1 MRRNFLYACLIAL
14 ASVGFTACES
24 DENGEY
30 GDEKIPEGAL
40 PTTEFTPGNFEDEPY
55 AEDAIKIEVQSTL
68 EGNPEFS
75 SIELF
80 GDGHYLMSGANYNH
94 APQKTVKAKREA
106 DGSVSV
112 FKKRGTKRM
121 ATRANEDGTIIFD
134 NGSYTYGTYT
144 REQKGVY
151 RFNNGALLDLRKLQE
166 DNYTVVYTNSDGS
179 KSTVYV
185 SHVITEN
192 DKWTEDLCRA
202 WRMNSYETWH
212 YLNGAYIAHGKQWIT
227 NGVVSHNIELSAAAQ
242 KWDYD
247 KDDVLD
253 EDSEFCYRVIF
264 STNNTYIC
272 FYMDGTAEVAKW
284 EWTNPY
290 NGVLH
295 YWDPWDSDNSDW
307 EGDTTVRFK
316 DKQMRVYENYNWSE
330 NGFSLHM
337 IGVNTLTMG
346 Y

>member
-1 MRRNFLYACLIAL
+1 MKRNFLYACLIAL

-24 DENGEY
+24 DEGGEY
-30 GDEKIPEGAL
+30 GEEKIPEGAL
-40 PTTEFTPGNFEDEPY
+40 PTAEFTPGNFEAEPY

-80 GDGHYLMSGANYNH
+80 GDGHYLMSGAHSNY

-134 NGSYTYGTYT
+134 NGSYNYGTYT

-166 DNYTVVYTNSDGS
+166 GSSTVVYTNSDGS

-185 SHVITEN
+185 SYNVNEKPQEMRSI
-192 DKWTEDLCRA
+192 CRS
-202 WRMNSYETWH
+202 WRMNSFETWH
-212 YLNGAYIAHGKQWIT
+212 YFNGAYIAHGKQWIT
-227 NGVVSHNIELSAAAQ
+227 NGVVSHNVEFSSAAG

-253 EDSEFCYRVIF
+253 EDSEFCKRVIF
-264 STNNTYIC
+264 SSSTYLC
-272 FYMDGTAEVAKW
+272 FYVDGTAEVSGWDWRDRSNGTLYYYDLFDQDNTDKW
-284 EWTNPY
+284 DGY
-290 NGVLH
+290 V
-295 YWDPWDSDNSDW
+295 
-307 EGDTTVRFK
+307 TVRFK
-316 DKQMRVYENYNWSE
+316 GSQMRVYEDYSE
-330 NGFSLHM
+330 SEGGMRFRM
-337 IGVNTLTMG
+337 ICVSTLTAG

>member
-1 MRRNFLYACLIAL
+1 
-14 ASVGFTACES
+14 
-24 DENGEY
+24 
-30 GDEKIPEGAL
+30 
-40 PTTEFTPGNFEDEPY
+40 
-55 AEDAIKIEVQSTL
+55 
-68 EGNPEFS
+68 
-75 SIELF
+75 
-80 GDGHYLMSGANYNH
+80 
-94 APQKTVKAKREA
+94 
-106 DGSVSV
+106 
-112 FKKRGTKRM
+112 
-121 ATRANEDGTIIFD
+121 
-134 NGSYTYGTYT
+134 
-144 REQKGVY
+144 
-151 RFNNGALLDLRKLQE
+151 
-166 DNYTVVYTNSDGS
+166 
-179 KSTVYV
+179 
-185 SHVITEN
+185 
-192 DKWTEDLCRA
+192 
-202 WRMNSYETWH
+202 MNSFETWH

-227 NGVVSHNIELSAAAQ
+227 NGVVSHNIDLSPAAQ

-272 FYMDGTAEVAKW
+272 FYMDHTAEVAKW

-316 DKQMRVYENYNWSE
+316 GKQMRIYENYNWSE

-337 IGVNTLTMG
+337 IGVNTLTAG